1 MTQIFQK
8 ALIPVERPEQ
18 FGELQGAIERIF
30 AAGQVEVFLKRLVK
44 TGVSIRDFETVLNKQ
59 LFEGIDETLRKSGH
73 SARSLYDSLT
83 VSDQAQ
89 MRELYLTSLESIE
102 LGLREKYSK
111 IYRYY

>member
-1 MTQIFQK
+1 MAEIFQK
-8 ALIPVERPEQ
+8 ALI
-18 FGELQGAIERIF
+18 AIENPEAFGALQASIERVF
-30 AAGQVEVFLKRLVK
+30 APARVEKFLKRLVK
-44 TGVSIRDFETVLNKQ
+44 RGVSIRNFDDVLNRHI
-59 LFEGIDETLRKSGH
+59 FEEVDETLKSSGKT
-73 SARSLYDSLT
+73 ARGFYDALS